1 MRWWWLLGVCACS
14 PSVLRQELPTGQTR
28 GSQIV
33 AFFGEGE
40 PKAYLFSL
48 ESPFFELQDEF
59 FRDDLKI
66 EAWISAATPEELG
79 LEPGQLTFA
88 PPNQTGRPLPEPL
101 ETYTSRLSGGSFS
114 SWVVEPDPQ
123 LKAYLLLGR
132 PADCLTAGGC
142 LVGPFCRSPCEP
154 PLPDLPLPP
163 QAPQFAGCP
172 PDWPAHPE
180 SCPWAQDCPEDQV
193 YWPGGGCGQA
203 PPCGALPEGTV
214 YVQQG
219 NVGGDGSRENPFGSL
234 AEAGRASRISLGP
247 GQYRE
252 NIWLENQHI
261 EGACWDAQIIGRID
275 GTGSLAN
282 LTIEGTLSGPGRL
295 DAVRIKN
302 SEIYVDRSLS
312 LRSSVITGTTF
323 NGDVRGD
330 DRLEI
335 QGSWGK
341 GIEIIDIHLSVSQS
355 RFSTARFVLPDS
367 PSEASTWTDIILKD
381 TQIQGSNY
389 QTTRLWLDGGYL
401 EPGTRLEDIFILNP
415 TYDGLKFGVGT
426 RATLARIYVKN
437 AKGSGIDA
445 AGGLVDA
452 TDLDIEDTQPMDGTD
467 GRGLN
472 VAFRGSLTA
481 TRVRIKN
488 SYRQAFRASTQESRY
503 SLNHLTI
510 LGVTEGDAGRGSA
523 CPPPIGADGVSLFCE
538 ATGTIENFLIEGG
551 TCGAAF
557 DRDDR
562 LQLKNG
568 RIRGVT
574 YGICGGEPDLNLIPG
589 VKIEAPQTWTPF
601 ANGG

>member
-1 MRWWWLLGVCACS
+1 M
-14 PSVLRQELPTGQTR
+14 RQELPTGQTR

-114 SWVVEPDPQ
+114 SWVVEPDPR

-193 YWPGGGCGQA
+193 YWPGGGCGRA
-203 PPCGALPEGTV
+203 PPCGALPEGSV
-214 YVQQG
+214 YVEQG
-219 NVGGDGSRENPFGSL
+219 AVGGDGSRENPFGSL
-234 AEAGRASRISLGP
+234 AEAGDAERISLGP
-247 GQYRE
+247 GEYRE

-261 EGACWDAQIIGRID
+261 EGACWDAQIIGRIY
-275 GTGSLAN
+275 GTGSLAS
-282 LTIEGTLSGPGRL
+282 LTVEGVVDGRDFRL

-302 SEIYVDRSLS
+302 SKIYSYGS
-312 LRSSVITGTTF
+312 SSIQNSVITGTTF
-323 NGDVRGD
+323 LGG

-335 QGSWGK
+335 QGSWGNR
-341 GIEIIDIHLSVSQS
+341 IAILNLSLSVSQS
-355 RFSTARFVLPDS
+355 RFSNAEFVFFILQEP
-367 PSEASTWTDIILKD
+367 STWTNVILKD
-381 TQIQGSNY
+381 TRIQGSNY
-389 QTTRLWLDGGYL
+389 QANRLWLDRGDL
-401 EPGTRLEDIFILNP
+401 EPGTLLEDIFILNP
-415 TYDGLKFGVGT
+415 TYGSLKFDVGT
-426 RATLARIYVKN
+426 RATLARIYIKN

-445 AGGLVDA
+445 AGGLVNA
-452 TDLDIEDTQPMDGTD
+452 TDLDIEDTHPWVTD

-523 CPPPIGADGVSLFCE
+523 CPPPIGADGVSSFCE

-574 YGICGGEPDLNLIPG
+574 YGICGGEPDVNLIPG